1 MIRLR
6 KLLGPLRLHS
16 LEPEEFEGGGRRP
29 VDSVDALAAASS
41 RGEKSE
47 AQGGEFPGSVPPN
60 YIKTYD
66 DGRPRH

>member
-6 KLLGPLRLHS
+6 SFFRRLRLS
-16 LEPEEFEGGGRRP
+16 PLEPEEYEGGGRRP

-41 RGEKSE
+41 RGGKSD

>member
-1 MIRLR
+1 MSRLR
-6 KLLGPLRLHS
+6 RFLSRLRLSS
-16 LEPEEFEGGGRRP
+16 LEPEEYEGGGRRP

-41 RGEKSE
+41 RGEKAD

-66 DGRPRH
+66 EGRP